1 MFRHSF
7 AILLLLVLAWPV
19 EGRVVT
25 VEECVRLAEEQSS
38 SLKSFDALSTA
49 AGEEVTIS
57 RTGFLPTF
65 TLKGSY
71 SLYDQADRLIINGN
85 TFAPGIP
92 SSDVT
97 ISTGDRYAY
106 SLGLTLR
113 QPLFTGG
120 NLTHTY
126 NRSKRQASAAE
137 FDAARQR
144 RLLTMQVRQTFN
156 EVLITEN
163 QIRTAEKGIRA
174 REERLRVVR
183 ERLVEGYADREE
195 VLRQEAELAMAQAR
209 LVRAKSRGE
218 IAMTRLRKLIQAAP
232 GEELALAGM
241 PGKPVLTAGL
251 NELIAAGLE
260 QREDL
265 KGSQARVL
273 AADEGVGAARSGFLP
288 QVYLEGGYYRQKE
301 TNIARPELWM
311 ATVQAEWPLF
321 QWGRT
326 SATVRKATAERQQ
339 QEYAKE
345 ELIRTLRLEVEEGW
359 REVTAQQS
367 LVTALEKQVR
377 AVEAALEKSIDRYGA
392 GAARYDE
399 ALANET
405 GLWDAFDSYYQGVV
419 SLGNAVA
426 TLEAATAK
434 DLGQLSSLE
443 PLYRPD
449 FEQYVKLLQK
459 ASDAQRCP
467 ERPTT
472 LPATVTPQCEIPV
485 PRQRGAETQFIP
497 EVERGKRTA
506 GFQLQLGAFKSRKHA
521 DTMSSAFKNR
531 LHGKMPEVV
540 VEGGMYKVVAG
551 PFSTPIEARSVAKE
565 LGVADFMVRS
575 SHGP

>member
-1 MFRHSF
+1 MRRYSF
-7 AILLLLVLAWPV
+7 TILMLLVLAWPV

-97 ISTGDRYAY
+97 IATGDRYAY

-126 NRSKRQASAAE
+126 KRSKRQASAAE

-156 EVLITEN
+156 EVLITES
-163 QIRTAEKGIRA
+163 QVRSAEKGIRA

-218 IAMTRLRKLIQAAP
+218 IAMTRLRKLIQAVP
-232 GEELALAGM
+232 GEEIALSGV

-265 KGSQARVL
+265 KGSQARVM

-301 TNIARPELWM
+301 TNIARPELWL

-345 ELIRTLRLEVEEGW
+345 ELIRTLRLEVEESW

-367 LVTALEKQVR
+367 LVSALEKQVR

-419 SLGNAVA
+419 SLGNVLA

-434 DLGQLSSLE
+434 DLEQLSSRE

-449 FEQYVKLLQK
+449 FERYENLLRK
-459 ASDAQRCP
+459 AFDGQRRQDLP
-467 ERPTT
+467 VDDRP
-472 LPATVTPQCEIPV
+472 AVTPQSENPA
-485 PRQRGAETQFIP
+485 PPQKRAEKPSPP
-497 EVERGKRTA
+497 EVATA
-506 GFQLQLGAFKSRKHA
+506 RKTTGCQLQLGAFKSREHA
-521 DTMSSAFKNR
+521 NTLSATVKTLLR
-531 LHGKMPEVV
+531 GRVAEVV
-540 VEGGMYKVVAG
+540 VEGGMYKVVVG
-551 PFSTPIEARSVAKE
+551 PFVSPMEARSVAKE